1 MPLSA
6 LQEAALRI
14 VCVVCRQRSTWG
26 WECGLVTAHS
36 GVELSGLEHSGEEH
50 SGCGGAHSGLKHSWS
65 ERSGEAHSGEAH
77 SGGAHHVM
85 APSGIAYHVE
95 GTHSGETHSAANSE
109 GANSGL
115 RLLVVVQLPICRH
128 HCSSSCKP
136 RTNATLTTAAAAAVA
151 DGDTAPNVPPPPLAF
166 NHLFSADAIPAAL
179 LQAQDEHHF

>member
-36 GVELSGLEHSGEEH
+36 GVELSGLEHSG
-50 SGCGGAHSGLKHSWS
+50 GAHSGL
-65 ERSGEAHSGEAH
+65 EH
-77 SGGAHHVM
+77 SGGAHYVM
-85 APSGIAYHVE
+85 APSGIAHHIE
-95 GTHSGETHSAANSE
+95 GTRSGETHSAANSE

-166 NHLFSADAIPAAL
+166 NHLF
-179 LQAQDEHHF
+179 FC